1 MSSQTF
7 STFSEVGMID
17 ARSQNGIITLP
28 LTTDIPYRILTLK
41 DIYGASVASS
51 ITLTT
56 QGADVFEDGT
66 TSRILNGA
74 FETTTL
80 YAGQAG
86 FWYTTGGSRL
96 ASAAIGSLSTG
107 LITNP
112 LRLGTLS
119 TQTAIQF
126 PGLRTNY
133 TGTVIA
139 GQTTGAG
146 TQELLLY
153 QASSISDQIRLQTTG
168 NIVFE
173 AGAAARS
180 FPSTQA
186 LATPTLYIA
195 GTTSNV
201 GVGTAT
207 PGSLLDVAGV
217 ARAQTISTLT
227 LNTSTI
233 NGIIPGAAF
242 NGSTTSLSSAT
253 ITTSTLATNIFTTS
267 SITSYGNVDIQGSIL
282 SNVATEYFVKP
293 VYTSVFT
300 PASIPN
306 LKVWADAS
314 KLTSITSNGSG
325 LVLLLSNLTGLGNF
339 ASNAGLTPPT
349 TGAFTMNNLNTL
361 SFGGANALVL
371 PSITYT
377 SAYRSLFVVA
387 QTTGNTPF
395 FGVGSPTGSI
405 TTANYG
411 SYFYAI
417 GSNANISYYPISG
430 SYLNMPLL
438 VSLYTTST
446 SNGIFLNGSNIGA
459 ISPATFATGSFVDQL
474 GVAGSGGSLQ
484 GNYYG
489 ASWNFC
495 EVLLYDGVLTPAQR
509 QLVEGYLGWKWGFQT
524 GLIATQPYYSSV
536 PPPFGTAFVAAGS
549 ITTDANSNVSFAA
562 TNKIRLTAA
571 VEIPTTLIASS
582 MTVSS
587 INGSTVTQLIGAP
600 IQSTVIGLATAGYIS
615 STQLNSTVSGLIITA
630 AAAFTGSTVSLSS
643 GSIYASTLSMSGTLN
658 MCNNSISNVNSQN
671 YVRTGPFSANTINN
685 LMLWVDSADTTSFTL
700 SGSNVT
706 SVTDKSSNAYIL
718 SNSANFTYR
727 PLAFNTTYSAFVG
740 AGSGGALGI
749 NTSFTTSASPYTIIA
764 VGNSTGNNDSYLY
777 DSTDSA
783 NRNAIFAQNNT
794 MYPVNL
800 TASGAVMNANYLIVD
815 VWNSSLNVEYVN
827 GTQTGS
833 NTGAP
838 GNMVGITLGNRY
850 ALNGQ
855 YTGALCEILFYR
867 GVLSTID
874 RQTLEGYL
882 SWKWGLQAN
891 LPVGHPY
898 KTAGPLGALN
908 PIGTIASDSYFNL
921 TIAPTYKVRLQSPT
935 EWRYIT
941 SNVSGAAL
949 DLTSVT
955 SYIAT
960 TYRFTGSSAI
970 TITLPGLTTGAWWT
984 FINAYTGAQVLTFA
998 GTTTGLTSPY
1008 SLLQGASITI
1018 YSDNTSYYVMTAGS
1032 PFTGSTL
1039 YLSAGTIQTQVFS
1052 TINMT
1057 ATLAS
1062 FNTISTVSMQS
1073 QNISTQTI
1081 NVSTVNSGYLSSSRG
1096 YISSLRTDNLT
1107 VGPTDGFVTI
1117 QDLTTGTVSTGQ
1129 LVAGAGFIS
1138 SLQINSLSF
1147 GPTGYVI
1154 VGNFIASSLSTMK
1167 LNTQNLY
1174 TNNAY
1179 IGNVSSQSA
1188 ILFPGVDG
1196 NFKGTAVAEQATGP
1210 GTEELLLYK
1219 VSTTTD
1225 QIRLQ
1230 TTGNIVFEAGASA
1243 RSWPST
1249 QTLATPTLYIAGSTS
1264 NVGVGTATPA
1274 ATLDVVGQGR
1284 FQILSTLTLNT
1295 STINGIIPGAAF
1307 NGSTTSLS
1315 SATITTSTLATN
1327 AFTTSSIISYG
1338 TLDLQGNV
1346 LSNVGTEY
1354 FIKPLYTTTFSP
1366 TSISGLKVWLDAS
1379 KPTSITSNGSGQ
1391 VATWSNLAGF
1401 ANATQSVASNTPVT
1415 GQLSINSL
1423 NTVQFNPTNEMQ
1435 FGPISYTTAARTVF
1449 AVLVTPF
1456 NPSVT
1461 NKGTYIFGG
1470 QDATLGTSGFHGYQF
1485 AASGFEFQTSIGGG
1499 SGVGYVTYTALA
1511 NAGAFSATNA
1521 WLLSYH
1527 PANGIFVNGT
1537 SNSTAANL
1545 NTGSFTDLF
1554 GSIGQGFNV
1563 NTFYV
1568 AEFLHY
1574 DTTFSLAQRQTVEG
1588 YLAWKWGIQSR
1599 LNGTHPYLSI
1609 APPPLGITFLAM
1621 GGITADTSSN
1631 ISFSATNKIRL
1642 TAPVEIPTT
1651 LTTSSLTVS
1660 SINSSTISQIV
1671 GFPIQSTMIG
1681 LGSAGYV
1688 STANLLGHVST
1699 ANLIG
1704 LVSTQNLVGLISTQ
1718 NLVGLV
1724 STQNLIGLVSTTYL
1738 TTQLQSTVD
1747 GLGTVNYI
1755 SSASL
1760 LSTTRGLALQF
1771 GTSSISSA
1779 FITATQGYISSLI
1792 VDSLAIGSNSGF
1804 INMGDIITTSI
1815 SSLQINTGLFTAS
1828 GAVCTPQ
1835 LLVSSINGQQPL
1847 TLQNLTST
1855 VTGTNSNISSMID
1868 PTELTS
1874 TITGLGT
1881 AGFISTIGLTY
1892 VVAST
1897 AQGLGTFGYTS
1908 TNQLLSTT
1916 LGIYG
1921 AIGSNIATT
1930 VQPQFTSTVQGLGT
1944 AGYISSLIN
1953 VSQLSTLNLN
1963 VCTLNGQTFGGPITS
1978 TLIGLGTAGYIS
1990 SSQLYSTVTGI
2001 GSGFTGSTT
2010 RLSAAQITV
2019 STISSFLITTGS
2031 IYAPAISTSA
2041 IVFGTG
2047 TGTLLMPDIAPNT
2060 LYTSTATAS
2069 NVQVGWSS
2077 NQSPI
2082 QFYGF
2087 GTYSNSVIVEQSTGS
2102 TTQELLVFRGS
2113 NIADRI
2119 RLQTTGYLS
2128 IETGVSSRLYPNTYS
2143 NALPTIMI
2151 DTRSNVGILLSTP
2164 VFSLD
2169 VGSTVRAIALST
2181 LLLQTSTI
2189 QGATFNRNLY
2199 VNYASTFLMDEVST
2213 SFLQGNYNSLL
2224 FRTAGTQRAILTQ
2237 AGYLGVGT
2245 SNPQYTVDIAGTTRL
2260 STLYYSTSISY
2271 NLISAPLLMASTVNT
2286 GNVQVTN
2293 VSTAQVNTS
2302 TIYGRWDD
2310 AQYYVLQTL

>member
-86 FWYTTGGSRL
+86 FWYVTGGSRL

-201 GVGTAT
+201 GVGTAA
-207 PGSLLDVAGV
+207 PGATFDVAGV
-217 ARAQTISTLT
+217 ARAVTVSTLA
-227 LNTSTI
+227 LNISTI
-233 NGIIPGAAF
+233 NGQ
-242 NGSTTSLSSAT
+242 TTSQ
-253 ITTSTLATNIFTTS
+253 LA
-267 SITSYGNVDIQGSIL
+267 
-282 SNVATEYFVKP
+282 
-293 VYTSVFT
+293 
-300 PASIPN
+300 
-306 LKVWADAS
+306 
-314 KLTSITSNGSG
+314 
-325 LVLLLSNLTGLGNF
+325 
-339 ASNAGLTPPT
+339 
-349 TGAFTMNNLNTL
+349 
-361 SFGGANALVL
+361 
-371 PSITYT
+371 
-377 SAYRSLFVVA
+377 
-387 QTTGNTPF
+387 
-395 FGVGSPTGSI
+395 
-405 TTANYG
+405 
-411 SYFYAI
+411 AI
-417 GSNANISYYPISG
+417 
-430 SYLNMPLL
+430 
-438 VSLYTTST
+438 
-446 SNGIFLNGSNIGA
+446 
-459 ISPATFATGSFVDQL
+459 
-474 GVAGSGGSLQ
+474 
-484 GNYYG
+484 
-489 ASWNFC
+489 
-495 EVLLYDGVLTPAQR
+495 
-509 QLVEGYLGWKWGFQT
+509 
-524 GLIATQPYYSSV
+524 
-536 PPPFGTAFVAAGS
+536 
-549 ITTDANSNVSFAA
+549 
-562 TNKIRLTAA
+562 
-571 VEIPTTLIASS
+571 
-582 MTVSS
+582 
-587 INGSTVTQLIGAP
+587 P

-630 AAAFTGSTVSLSS
+630 AAA
-643 GSIYASTLSMSGTLN
+643 
-658 MCNNSISNVNSQN
+658 
-671 YVRTGPFSANTINN
+671 
-685 LMLWVDSADTTSFTL
+685 
-700 SGSNVT
+700 
-706 SVTDKSSNAYIL
+706 
-718 SNSANFTYR
+718 
-727 PLAFNTTYSAFVG
+727 
-740 AGSGGALGI
+740 
-749 NTSFTTSASPYTIIA
+749 
-764 VGNSTGNNDSYLY
+764 
-777 DSTDSA
+777 
-783 NRNAIFAQNNT
+783 
-794 MYPVNL
+794 
-800 TASGAVMNANYLIVD
+800 
-815 VWNSSLNVEYVN
+815 
-827 GTQTGS
+827 
-833 NTGAP
+833 
-838 GNMVGITLGNRY
+838 
-850 ALNGQ
+850 
-855 YTGALCEILFYR
+855 
-867 GVLSTID
+867 
-874 RQTLEGYL
+874 
-882 SWKWGLQAN
+882 
-891 LPVGHPY
+891 
-898 KTAGPLGALN
+898 
-908 PIGTIASDSYFNL
+908 
-921 TIAPTYKVRLQSPT
+921 
-935 EWRYIT
+935 
-941 SNVSGAAL
+941 
-949 DLTSVT
+949 
-955 SYIAT
+955 
-960 TYRFTGSSAI
+960 
-970 TITLPGLTTGAWWT
+970 
-984 FINAYTGAQVLTFA
+984 
-998 GTTTGLTSPY
+998 
-1008 SLLQGASITI
+1008 
-1018 YSDNTSYYVMTAGS
+1018 
-1032 PFTGSTL
+1032 FTGSTL

-1081 NVSTVNSGYLSSSRG
+1081 NVSTVNSVYLSSSRG

-1196 NFKGTAVAEQATGP
+1196 NFKGTAVAEQVTGP
-1210 GTEELLLYK
+1210 GTGELLLYK

-1249 QTLATPTLYIAGSTS
+1249 QTLATPTLYIQGTTS
-1264 NVGVGTATPA
+1264 NIGVGTATPA
-1274 ATLDVVGQGR
+1274 TTFDVVGTGR
-1284 FQILSTLTLNT
+1284 FQILSSLALNV
-1295 STINGIIPGAAF
+1295 SSINGIVPGAAF
-1307 NGSTTSLS
+1307 NGSTLALSTGSLYAS
-1315 SATITTSTLATN
+1315 NVTMSGALNMNTNPISNAGTISESTYVSNMVLWFDAADTTTLFQDGGGATPVTANNQNVYLWKDKSVFATN
-1327 AFTTSSIISYG
+1327 ATIATGIPKSAYNAQNSKNGIAFNNNSGFQFSSANMPGGTSSNATYFFVAQQATNTTILFSTGDPNQSRCLASTENNGGMQVYIDGVSPSG
-1338 TLDLQGNV
+1338 PVRWNGNTPHIQTLVVQSGQLIRRSDGAQLD
-1346 LSNVGTEY
+1346 S
-1354 FIKPLYTTTFSP
+1354 TT
-1366 TSISGLKVWLDAS
+1366 
-1379 KPTSITSNGSGQ
+1379 ITSAAAVNTGNGLIS
-1391 VATWSNLAGF
+1391 ATFGGLTSYWNGNIYEIIVF
-1401 ANATQSVASNTPVT
+1401 NTP
-1415 GQLSINSL
+1415 LSS
-1423 NTVQFNPTNEMQ
+1423 TYMQ
-1435 FGPISYTTAARTVF
+1435 
-1449 AVLVTPF
+1449 
-1456 NPSVT
+1456 
-1461 NKGTYIFGG
+1461 
-1470 QDATLGTSGFHGYQF
+1470 Q
-1485 AASGFEFQTSIGGG
+1485 
-1499 SGVGYVTYTALA
+1499 
-1511 NAGAFSATNA
+1511 
-1521 WLLSYH
+1521 
-1527 PANGIFVNGT
+1527 
-1537 SNSTAANL
+1537 
-1545 NTGSFTDLF
+1545 
-1554 GSIGQGFNV
+1554 
-1563 NTFYV
+1563 
-1568 AEFLHY
+1568 
-1574 DTTFSLAQRQTVEG
+1574 VEG
-1588 YLAWKWGIQSR
+1588 YLAWKWNIT
-1599 LNGTHPYLSI
+1599 LNAAHPYYAVS
-1609 APPPLGITFLAM
+1609 PGITPNAAGTLTQFGSFGLDTANNIQ
-1621 GGITADTSSN
+1621 ITASN
-1631 ISFSATNKIRL
+1631 ALRL
-1642 TAPVEIPTT
+1642 MAPVQIPTT
-1651 LTTSSLTVS
+1651 LTVSSLTVS
-1660 SINSSTISQIV
+1660 SINSQTFGQ
-1671 GFPIQSTMIG
+1671 PIQSTVIG
-1681 LGSAGYV
+1681 LGTAGYV

-1704 LVSTQNLVGLISTQ
+1704 LISTQ
-1718 NLVGLV
+1718 NLV
-1724 STQNLIGLVSTTYL
+1724 GLVSTTYL